1 MKSVFVEQLEEG
13 QSVDDVFLVKSS
25 RLGETRAG
33 KPYLLLSVADK
44 TGEIGGPV
52 WDNAEQVAAIC
63 EVGNFIHLR
72 GGVSLY
78 RDKLQLKID
87 GVTPVEKNRINKADF
102 VAASRNDLGEM
113 NNSLMKVCRS
123 ISNPFIRK
131 LLIYFF
137 ESDSLGRMFTE
148 APAAK
153 GIHHA
158 YLGGLLEHSL
168 SMAQVADMLASHYRG
183 VDRSLLLAGVFLHDI
198 GKVKELYAENGL
210 IDYTDEGRLKGHLV
224 MGSEMVAE
232 AAGKIAD
239 FPAELL
245 VQIQH
250 LILSHHGRQEFGSP
264 VVPMTVEAF
273 LLNYIDEL
281 DSRMNMLEQLRMKMR
296 SQEMSWTEYQRVLE
310 RYLYL
315 GGFEEEEKPAPKIV
329 DDPASRQQSLF

>member
-1 MKSVFVEQLEEG
+1 MKSVFVEQLKEG
-13 QSVDDVFLVKSS
+13 QTISDVFLVKSS
-25 RLGETRAG
+25 RVGETRAG

-52 WDNAEQVAAIC
+52 WDNAEQVAAYC
-63 EVGNFIHLR
+63 EVGSFIHLK

-78 RDKLQLKID
+78 RDKVQLRID
-87 GVTPVEKNRINKADF
+87 EVTPVDKSRINMADF

-113 NNSLMKVCRS
+113 SDSLMKVCRS
-123 ISNPFIRK
+123 ITNPYIRK
-131 LLIYFF
+131 LLIYFL
-137 ESDSLGRMFTE
+137 EGDSLGRMFTE

-168 SMAQVADMLASHYRG
+168 SMAKVADMLASHYRG

-198 GKVKELYAENGL
+198 GKVKELYSENGV
-210 IDYTDEGRLKGHLV
+210 IDYTDVGRLKGHLV

-232 AAGKIAD
+232 AARKIPD
-239 FPAELL
+239 FPDDLL
-245 VQIQH
+245 VKVQH

-281 DSRMNMLEQLRMKMR
+281 DSRMNMLEQLRMKMKTK
-296 SQEMSWTEYQRVLE
+296 EMSWTEYQRVLE

-315 GGFEEEEKPAPKIV
+315 GGFEEEEKPAPKSPE
-329 DDPASRQQSLF
+329 DPASRQQSLF